1 MKEASH
7 TDSHSQGLKANGFVF
22 ISGQLAWDPA
32 TGKLFA
38 GGIEAQTEQ
47 VLENLTAVLAARSSD
62 WEKVLNYWTFIVG
75 FSAICKGLANFSP
88 PHL

>member
-47 VLENLTAVLAARSSD
+47 VLENLTAVLAARGSD
-62 WEKVLNYWTFIVG
+62 WEKVLNYLDVYRGVFG
-75 FSAICKGLANFSP
+75 NL
-88 PHL
+88 